1 MILIFILSL
10 LGDDNTL
17 YLMDK
22 SFAYVPIEKEF
33 QFLHSKNGIQTTHG
47 SRNSEKLHEMYRI
60 KIWMPLFSRMVFE
73 YNLNKEDDY
82 NINTEEHLFKLGWI
96 PEEKAKIPLSFSVFL
111 SPQSSQNKKYIGM
124 GIGYWKNIKNNHF
137 LNIIIHEFDHNHLI
151 SNRETS
157 IYEDPFTRFPISIE
171 LEGNV
176 NSNQADLYYEY
187 YKTIPGKKNFLENNI
202 QIGHGEYGGM
212 GLTNTIYYHLFARV
226 SPGLRLEYSKTDSS
240 HVTVPQDSLSY
251 ESLTANFFSE
261 PFIKTRISEKSTFY
275 IGFPMNWKY
284 IKNESSEYKRKWI
297 GLTLLYNYS
306 MSDYMDL
313 TLGLQKSWRN
323 LNGEKNSETRGVLSL
338 EVKLNEKFYASIH
351 QGIEM
356 DPPFPKSLTEYHNHT
371 FLTINYCF

>member
-73 YNLNKEDDY
+73 YNLNKENDY

-96 PEEKAKIPLSFSVFL
+96 PEKKAEIPLSFSVFL

-137 LNIIIHEFDHNHLI
+137 LNIIIHEFDHNYLI

-157 IYEDPFTRFPISIE
+157 IYEDLFTRFPISIE
-171 LEGNV
+171 LEGCV

-187 YKTIPGKKNFLENNI
+187 YKKIPGKKNFLENNI

-261 PFIKTRISEKSTFY
+261 PFIKTQISEKSTFY
-275 IGFPMNWKY
+275 IGFPMDWKY
-284 IKNESSEYKRKWI
+284 IKNESSEYRRKWI
-297 GLTLLYNYS
+297 GLTLLYNHS

-323 LNGEKNSETRGVLSL
+323 LNVEKNSETRGVLGL
-338 EVKLNEKFYASIH
+338 ELKFNQTTYITFR
-351 QGIEM
+351 QGIEL
-356 DPPFPKSLTEYHNHT
+356 DFPLPKKLKEYNNHT
-371 FLTINYCF
+371 YLMINHCF